1 MRVVHC
7 SGCGSFLQPDEL
19 RYIVG
24 VHVTLDVDGF
34 VDSEATAY
42 NIAEQLEQRSSS
54 SLGDVFTREMA
65 FTLCVSCSD
74 EFVSDPLNRPQELRE
89 PDHGLL
95 Q

>member
-7 SGCGSFLQPDEL
+7 SSCGSFLQPDEL

-34 VDSEATAY
+34 ADPEACAY
-42 NIAEQLEQRSSS
+42 RVASQLDQRSSG
-54 SLGDVFTREMA
+54 SLADVFTKELA
-65 FTLCVSCSD
+65 FTLCVACRND
-74 EFVSDPLNRPQELRE
+74 FVSDPLHRPQELRE